1 MRKNDIFFLKD
12 QINVNN
18 NNRENDVKAE
28 VGVKTEDGAII
39 CNLHHKYIG
48 DKYKSLNAIIFKY
61 RIMDD
66 ALNLTSFEDQ
76 QPDLTNIVSTYI
88 KKNID
93 VNDRLFKFEK
103 SIKHLK
109 DIDNKHI

>member
-1 MRKNDIFFLKD
+1 
-12 QINVNN
+12 
-18 NNRENDVKAE
+18 
-28 VGVKTEDGAII
+28 
-39 CNLHHKYIG
+39 
-48 DKYKSLNAIIFKY
+48 
-61 RIMDD
+61 MDD

-109 DIDNKHI
+109 DIDNKANGIRFLAPNRLLTRSLAHMEAGNNSYKLKKEIRQILDLLYQHNKITKKSYNSLIKSQ